1 MKKDEVVN
9 ELLRSANENGIILT
23 LYGVFGKYIKVSIPF
38 SQRACEMSVD
48 DIDFSPRANNS
59 LKRAGVFTIGEIID
73 LIADDGLLRIRNLG
87 KKTQNE
93 IKTRI
98 MVFGYEKLN
107 EKELVNL
114 DEERKAAMVSNLL
127 VVLCGNKDAQPIVNS
142 GSLY

>member
-1 MKKDEVVN
+1 MRKEEIVN
-9 ELLRSANENGIILT
+9 ELLNSVDRNGLVTT
-23 LYGVFGKYIKVSIPF
+23 LYGVFGRSVKVSIPF
-38 SQRACEMSVD
+38 SQRACDMSID

-98 MVFGYEKLN
+98 LLFGYERLTEA
-107 EKELVNL
+107 EKKRFFY
-114 DEERKAAMVSNLL
+114 D
-127 VVLCGNKDAQPIVNS
+127 VVEKNCIAN
-142 GSLY
+142 

>member
-1 MKKDEVVN
+1 MMKKEEIVTELVN
-9 ELLRSANENGIILT
+9 SVDRNGLVTT
-23 LYGVFGKYIKVSIPF
+23 LYGVFGKSVKVSVPF
-38 SQRACEMSVD
+38 SQKACDMSVD

-98 MVFGYEKLN
+98 LAFGYERLT
-107 EKELVNL
+107 EA
-114 DEERKAAMVSNLL
+114 ERKRFFY
-127 VVLCGNKDAQPIVNS
+127 DIVERNCVAN
-142 GSLY
+142 

>member
-1 MKKDEVVN
+1 MRKEEIVN
-9 ELLRSANENGIILT
+9 ELLNSVDKNGLVAT
-23 LYGVFGKYIKVSIPF
+23 LYGVFGKSVKVNMPF
-38 SQRACEMSVD
+38 SQKTCDMSVD

-98 MVFGYEKLN
+98 LAFGYERLN
-107 EKELVNL
+107 EAEKKRFFY
-114 DEERKAAMVSNLL
+114 D
-127 VVLCGNKDAQPIVNS
+127 VVEMNCIAS
-142 GSLY
+142 

>member
-1 MKKDEVVN
+1 MVDRISV
-9 ELLRSANENGIILT
+9 
-23 LYGVFGKYIKVSIPF
+23 PF
-38 SQRACEMSVD
+38 SQKACDMSVD

-98 MVFGYEKLN
+98 LAFGYERLTEA
-107 EKELVNL
+107 EKKRFFYDIV
-114 DEERKAAMVSNLL
+114 ERNCA
-127 VVLCGNKDAQPIVNS
+127 
-142 GSLY
+142 

>member
-9 ELLRSANENGIILT
+9 ELLKSANENGLIIT
-23 LYGVFGKYIKVSIPF
+23 LYGVFGKCVKVSIPF
-38 SQRACEMSVD
+38 SRKACEMSID

-93 IKTRI
+93 IKTRLLN
-98 MVFGYEKLN
+98 FGYERLS
-107 EKELVNL
+107 EV
-114 DEERKAAMVSNLL
+114 ERKYFFYEFLKRNTIF
-127 VVLCGNKDAQPIVNS
+127 N
-142 GSLY
+142 